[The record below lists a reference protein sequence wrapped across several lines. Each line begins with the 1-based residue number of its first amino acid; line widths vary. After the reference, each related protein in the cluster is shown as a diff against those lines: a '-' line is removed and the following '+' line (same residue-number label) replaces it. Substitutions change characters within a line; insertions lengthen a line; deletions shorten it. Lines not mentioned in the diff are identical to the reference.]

1 MKNLVL
7 LTIGLILASVSFA
20 QPVQT
25 FQRDIHLPR
34 QKVLEYQ
41 LIAIPALADA
51 DLLLND
57 QATGLSATTV
67 TSFLALIDVCR
78 ALAVLPA
85 GTTTDVKAGN
95 VVVSGTNIHGK
106 PISES
111 FAFLDNASTAT
122 NGIKAF
128 CTVTSI
134 VFPIQD
140 GTGAIYDVGTQ
151 DKLGVRQCAA
161 SAGSLAWSTFNGA
174 FETTRGV
181 FTADADEVEKNL
193 FDPQGTLDGAKNVEI
208 FFVQN
213 YGCYP

>member
-7 LTIGLILASVSFA
+7 LVLGLVLSAVSFA
-20 QPVQT
+20 QPVEV

-51 DLLLND
+51 DLLLD
-57 QATGLSATTV
+57 GQATSLSVTTV

-85 GTTTDVKAGN
+85 GTTADVKAGN
-95 VVVSGTNIHGK
+95 VVVTGTNIYGAT
-106 PISES
+106 ISEN
-111 FAFLDNASTAT
+111 FAFVDNASSAT
-122 NGIKAF
+122 NGVKAF
-128 CTVTSI
+128 CTVTSV
-134 VFPIQD
+134 VFPVQD
-140 GTGAIYDVGTQ
+140 GTGAVYDVGTQ
-151 DKLGVRQCAA
+151 DKLGVRKCAA
-161 SAGSLAWSTFNGA
+161 NAGALAWSTFNGA

-181 FTADADEVEKNL
+181 LTADADEVEKNL